1 MERKQMRRMNGM
13 AINRILFVVVLSLAC
28 TACTITLLFQNH
40 SDGSSINTESSAS
53 ADSSQISVTLP
64 SIRTNP

>member
-1 MERKQMRRMNGM
+1 MERNQVRSTSGM
-13 AINRILFVVVLSLAC
+13 AIKRVLVVLVLLAVC
-28 TACTITLLFQNH
+28 TACTVTLLYQNH

-64 SIRTNP
+64 SIRSNP